1 MDRKLD
7 QAEDAMKKNQ
17 HKAKKWYSNL
27 IGDEKGPKINNMH
40 IFLLSFTGGMAIG
53 LACAK

>member
-7 QAEDAMKKNQ
+7 EAEDAMKKSQ
-17 HKAKKWYSNL
+17 QKATKWYSKL
-27 IGDEKGPKINNMH
+27 IGDEKGPKINNLH